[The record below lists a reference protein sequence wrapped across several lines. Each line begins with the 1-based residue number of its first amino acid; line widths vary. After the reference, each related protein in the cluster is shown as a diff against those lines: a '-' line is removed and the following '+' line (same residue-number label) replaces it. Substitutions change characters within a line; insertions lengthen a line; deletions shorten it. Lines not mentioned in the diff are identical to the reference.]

1 MLYDF
6 LIVGS
11 GLSAACFLHGLR
23 QKNKNI
29 IVLSYQSK
37 KLKSIKKNLDNY
49 EFPAKLKEEDKCHV
63 DYFEKYLNVKK
74 SNKNINLF
82 GSMNKEGNSK
92 FWGLHY
98 ELGTESEINF
108 LKKSNYSKLKK
119 VL

>member
-1 MLYDF
+1 MNTFIYKILKNVIRFFNSRFWPLCSMLF
-6 LIVGS
+6 
-11 GLSAACFLHGLR
+11 AWFET
-23 QKNKNI
+23 KNKNI

-98 ELGTESEINF
+98 EL
-108 LKKSNYSKLKK
+108 
-119 VL
+119 